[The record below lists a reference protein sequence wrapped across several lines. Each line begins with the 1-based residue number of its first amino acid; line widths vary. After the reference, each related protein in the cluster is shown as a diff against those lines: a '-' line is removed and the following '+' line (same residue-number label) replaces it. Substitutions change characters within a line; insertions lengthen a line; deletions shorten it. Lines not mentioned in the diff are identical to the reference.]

1 MKENQVSFTALMT
14 AYMRSYHAKYVIPK
28 IFDDFLAYSLIP
40 EEKRVLIEQNISEKS
55 RINRLKNTNIISR
68 ARYAEDT
75 LEKAVK
81 QGIKQYVILG
91 AGLDTF
97 AFRRPEMMEQLEVF
111 EVDHPAT
118 QEFKLLRIAELGWK
132 HPAKLHFITIDF
144 TKENL
149 ETVLTHSLS
158 YDTKAKTFF
167 SWLGVTMYLTRKEV
181 FVTLNSIANVAPA
194 GSIIVFDYLDLDA
207 FNPEK
212 STKIQRRLKFLRDIS
227 EPMITGFDPSTLA
240 DDLANLGL
248 NLYEN
253 LDSTDIERLYFR
265 GCTNEYHAAK
275 HGHFAYAIIE

>member
-1 MKENQVSFTALMT
+1 MKENQVSFTAMMT
-14 AYMRSYHAKYVIPK
+14 AYMRSYHAMYITPK
-28 IFDDFLAYSLIP
+28 IFDDFLAYGLIP
-40 EEKRVLIEQNISEKS
+40 EEKRVLIEQNIPESS
-55 RINRLKNTNIISR
+55 RINRLRNTNIISR
-68 ARYAEDT
+68 ARYTEDA
-75 LEKAVK
+75 LENAVK

-132 HPAKLHFITIDF
+132 CPAKLHFIPIDF
-144 TKENL
+144 TKESL
-149 ETVLTHSLS
+149 ETVLTHSPS

-167 SWLGVTMYLTRKEV
+167 SWLGVTMYLTRNEV
-181 FVTLNSIANVAPA
+181 FATLRSIINVAPA

-240 DDLANLGL
+240 DDLADLGL

-253 LDSTDIERLYFR
+253 LDSTDIERLYFQD
-265 GCTNEYHAAK
+265 CKNEYHAAK
-275 HGHFAYAIIE
+275 HGHFAHAIIE

>member
-1 MKENQVSFTALMT
+1 MKENQASFTAMMT
-14 AYMRSYHAKYVIPK
+14 AYMRSYHTMYITPK
-28 IFDDFLAYSLIP
+28 IFDDFLAYSLVP
-40 EEKRVLIEQNISEKS
+40 EERRILIEQNIPEAS
-55 RINRLKNTNIISR
+55 RINRLRNTNIISR

-75 LEKAVK
+75 LEKAIK

-97 AFRRPEMMEQLEVF
+97 AFRRPEMMEHLEVF

-118 QEFKLLRIAELGWK
+118 QEFKLLRIDELRWEY
-132 HPAKLHFITIDF
+132 PAKLHFIPIDF
-144 TKENL
+144 AKESL
-149 ETVLTHSLS
+149 ETELIHSPS

-167 SWLGVTMYLTRKEV
+167 SLLGVTMYLTRNEV
-181 FVTLNSIANVAPA
+181 FATLRSISNVAPA
-194 GSIIVFDYLDLDA
+194 GSKIVFDYLDLDA

-253 LDSTDIERLYFR
+253 LDSTDIERLYFQDYK
-265 GCTNEYHAAK
+265 NEYHSAK
-275 HGHFAYAIIE
+275 HGHFAYAIIK

>member
-1 MKENQVSFTALMT
+1 MKENQVSFTAMMT
-14 AYMRSYHAKYVIPK
+14 AYMRSYHAMYITPK

-40 EEKRVLIEQNISEKS
+40 EERRILIEQNIPEAS

-68 ARYAEDT
+68 ARYAEDA

-97 AFRRPEMMEQLEVF
+97 AFRRPEMMGKLEVF
-111 EVDHPAT
+111 EIDHPAT
-118 QEFKLLRIAELGWK
+118 QEFKLFRIAELGWK
-132 HPAKLHFITIDF
+132 YPAKLHFIPTDF
-144 TKENL
+144 TKESL
-149 ETVLTHSLS
+149 EIVLTHSPS
-158 YDTKAKTFF
+158 FDTKAKTFF
-167 SWLGVTMYLTRKEV
+167 SWLGVTMYLTRNEV
-181 FVTLNSIANVAPA
+181 FDTLRSIINIAPP

-248 NLYEN
+248 NLCEN
-253 LDSTDIERLYFR
+253 LDSTDIERLYFQDYK
-265 GCTNEYHAAK
+265 NEYHAAK
-275 HGHFAYAIIE
+275 HGHFAYAIIK